1 MKFKINRNLLL
12 ENLNNVSKAL
22 STRNIIPILNGIKF
36 NLTKEGLF
44 LTATDNEIVIESFI
58 DKKDIKL
65 IKEEGALV
73 IHGRY
78 ILDIVRKLP
87 DEEIDIEESDG
98 NKVIIF
104 TDNSKYNLNCFNLND
119 FTNITFNDSENNI
132 NILTLEFKNI
142 INEVIFA
149 CSTQE
154 SRPLLTGVNIKI
166 IGNFLECTATDSYRL
181 AKRIYN
187 LNDIIKENIN
197 IVIPSRNISEFVK
210 LLTKEDINVNIHL
223 FNNKIIFKYDNMIYQ
238 SSLLNGT
245 YPNTDNSI
253 PNEFEIEYEISLNDL
268 YNAVDRASLLTS
280 SKEKNIIE
288 FVSNEDVITIMSMSQ
303 EIGKVEEKLKG
314 NKLKGNNIKISFSAK
329 YMLEALK
336 TFDSEKLKLLL
347 NGEIKPIVIKSEEK
361 PDLIQLI
368 LPIKTF

>member
-1 MKFKINRNLLL
+1 MKIKINRNVLL

-36 NLTKEGLF
+36 NLTEEGLY

-58 DKKDIKL
+58 DKKDIKN
-65 IKEEGALV
+65 IKEEGSLV

-87 DEEIDIEESDG
+87 DDEIDIEESEG

-104 TDNSKYNLNCFNLND
+104 TNNSKYNLNCFNLND
-119 FTNITFNDSENNI
+119 FPKISFKDSENS
-132 NILTLEFKNI
+132 LTISTIDFKNI

-166 IGNFLECTATDSYRL
+166 TGDILECTATDSYRL
-181 AKRIYN
+181 AKRIYR
-187 LNDIIKENIN
+187 LNNNIKENVN
-197 IVIPSRNISEFVK
+197 IVIPARNINEFIK
-210 LLTKEDINVNIHL
+210 LLTKEDIDINMHL
-223 FNNKIIFKYDNMIYQ
+223 FNNKIIFKYDNMIYE
-238 SSLLNGT
+238 SSLLNGS

-253 PNEFEIEYEISLNDL
+253 PTEFEIEYEIALNDL
-268 YNAVDRASLLTS
+268 FSAVDRASLLTS

-288 FVSNEDVITIMSMSQ
+288 FFSNEENITIMSISQ
-303 EIGKVEEKLKG
+303 EIGKVEEKIKG
-314 NKLKGNNIKISFSAK
+314 NKIKGDNIKISFSAK

-336 TFDSEKLKLLL
+336 TFESEKLKVLL